1 MKELF
6 KKITIAVMSVMV
18 LAGAAAAT
26 PKVMAQ
32 QIAEPGLKLVE
43 TVKDTERKQIIISP
57 TESISLGEV
66 YGVMGGMVVIGAIV
80 EVACVHYVL
89 RRKD

>member
-26 PKVMAQ
+26 PKVMAK
-32 QIAEPGLKLVE
+32 QIVEPGLKLVE
-43 TVKDTERKQIIISP
+43 TVKDTERKQIII
-57 TESISLGEV
+57 
-66 YGVMGGMVVIGAIV
+66 
-80 EVACVHYVL
+80 
-89 RRKD
+89 